1 MDISSDFSR
10 QQGNNFVF
18 PQRNIQLCDQPADPN
33 QFYVTDRIDVA
44 RWSEEKLQEEI
55 GQIIDKI
62 GNKRCLQIVSN
73 ENFDTLYSILYKLD
87 EISLSAKKE
96 VIQILEQG
104 LRSLLKFMDNSK
116 ILDWAEQN
124 FIGSD

>member
-1 MDISSDFSR
+1 M
-10 QQGNNFVF
+10 
-18 PQRNIQLCDQPADPN
+18 
-33 QFYVTDRIDVA
+33 TDRIDVA

-62 GNKRCLQIVSN
+62 GNKRCLLIVSN

-96 VIQILEQG
+96 VIQILE
-104 LRSLLKFMDNSK
+104 
-116 ILDWAEQN
+116 
-124 FIGSD
+124 